1 MLGALMS
8 LALLILSIIRLD
20 GFALL
25 ATILLSLLSTLIGI
39 GSRWSLSLG
48 KRKADRHLPKDNI
61 IIKYPHGAF
70 LVVKCDENIAR
81 ELYWHPEECNYTFG
95 DTTYRII
102 SLVGTIML
110 MFGVICLG
118 NSTLPLQTAFA
129 AAYMILNAVY
139 WTVAALPAQWHWDL
153 SCYQVEREDYAG
165 GESHDSFTHAL
176 WKAIAISQSTQW
188 VRHGQVAPISEAW
201 KSWVDTAESI
211 VYKEKE
217 RLEAEGRISDW
228 VEGEK
233 GKVRALPTWN
243 AEQALTELLNPD
255 EATKSV

>member
-1 MLGALMS
+1 MS

-48 KRKADRHLPKDNI
+48 KRRASRRLPMDNV

-70 LVVKCDENIAR
+70 LVVKCDEDIAR

-139 WTVAALPAQWHWDL
+139 WSVAALPAQWHWDL
-153 SCYQVEREDYAG
+153 SCYDVTREDYAG
-165 GESHDSFTHAL
+165 GQSHDSFTQAL

-188 VRHGQVAPISEAW
+188 VKHGQVAPLSEAW
-201 KSWVDTAESI
+201 KRWVDVADDM
-211 VYKEKE
+211 VHKEKE
-217 RLEAEGRISDW
+217 RLGAEGRIEDW
-228 VEGEK
+228 IDEGN
-233 GKVRALPTWN
+233 GKVRALPVWD

-255 EATKSV
+255 EAAKAV